1 MLLGDAQ
8 VWLDRFTTLDDRLL
22 ERIVAVWPACIG
34 SLGSQPLEDAITIA
48 LVDRL
53 SVDSVVRRICYFIAY
68 QHEPFGL
75 APDGTKF
82 SKGKIDFVVLFDW
95 ERERYLAYEC
105 KRLNVHNAGG
115 RASLATDYVVD
126 GMMRFITEQY
136 AQDLPMGCMLGYV
149 IDGDLPFAQQRVS
162 DAIAAHGPL
171 GLQDGPKFRA
181 ALGDHARFETRH
193 LRSGGSA
200 IDLRH
205 TFLACAWPRQPD
217 QSRAAPS

>member
-22 ERIVAVWPACIG
+22 ERIIAIWPACIG
-34 SLGSQPLEDAITIA
+34 ALGPQPLEDTITIA

-53 SVDSVVRRICYFIAY
+53 SVDPVVRRICYFIAY

-75 APDGTKF
+75 AADGTKF
-82 SKGKIDFVVLFDW
+82 SKGKIDLAVLFDW

-105 KRLNVHNAGG
+105 KRLNVRNAGG

-136 AQDLPMGCMLGYV
+136 AHDLPMGCMLGYV
-149 IDGDLPFAQQRVS
+149 IDGDMPFAQQRVS
-162 DAIAAHGPL
+162 DAISAHTPL
-171 GLQDGPKFRA
+171 GLQDGPSPRP
-181 ALGDHARFETRH
+181 ALEGHVRFETKH
-193 LRSGGSA
+193 LRSGNSA

-205 TFLACAWPRQPD
+205 TLLACA
-217 QSRAAPS
+217 